1 MVASMT
7 AYARQTG
14 QGEWGRATWEIRSV
28 NHRYLDLS
36 LRLPEELRVLESSVR
51 ERIDAHVK
59 RGKLDCTL
67 RMEGG
72 QRAGAPISINEDLL
86 RQLLDACAQINQR
99 IEQPAP
105 VSATELLRWPGV
117 IAGDIPD
124 METLGRELL
133 ALLDVALHSLVEAR
147 QREGDKLKALI
158 AQRCSEATN
167 RVAGLRAQLPMIME
181 GLKTR
186 MFTRISELATGVD
199 PTRLEQETALLLQKL
214 DVAEELDRLDA
225 HLTEVRRV
233 LEEDKVAGRRLDFLM
248 QELNREANTLGSK
261 SAHLDTTG
269 ASVELKLLIE
279 QMREQVQNIE

>member
-7 AYARQTG
+7 AYARQSG
-14 QGEWGRATWEIRSV
+14 QGEWGRAIWEIRSV
-28 NHRYLDLS
+28 NHRFLDLS

-72 QRAGAPISINEDLL
+72 QRTGAPISVNEDLL
-86 RQLLDACAQINQR
+86 RQLLDACARINRQIDA
-99 IEQPAP
+99 PAP

-133 ALLDVALHSLVEAR
+133 GLLDSTLQSLVEAR
-147 QREGDKLKALI
+147 LREGEKLKALI
-158 AQRCSEATN
+158 EQRCADAAG
-167 RVAGLRAQLPMIME
+167 RVDALRAQLPAIMD
-181 GLKTR
+181 GLKNR
-186 MFTRISELATGVD
+186 MLTRIREIATGVD

-225 HLTEVRRV
+225 HLAEVRRV
-233 LEEDKVAGRRLDFLM
+233 LNEDKVAGRRLDFLM